1 MVDPAAPLIAQSSV
15 PTHLVVICILLNPLR
30 SQTASTIWF
39 ICYTLRFGQ
48 FRNGYSKRE
57 KRKLPILLM
66 IKSYKTKII
75 LR

>member
-48 FRNGYSKRE
+48 FRHGYSKRE
-57 KRKLPILLM
+57 KKTPYITNDQKLQN
-66 IKSYKTKII
+66 KNHT
-75 LR
+75 